1 MTAQASPY
9 AYQIR
14 RGLVGGID
22 AGHIVVASL
31 DGFEAVAIRSGERK
45 EKVCRL
51 NPRAGYV
58 HEAMGLPWKS
68 RLRLCEGEATPWRGL
83 ETLDIGSLHGNL
95 DRSSQ
100 PACRDHWIG

>member
-45 EKVCRL
+45 EKC
-51 NPRAGYV
+51 A
-58 HEAMGLPWKS
+58 
-68 RLRLCEGEATPWRGL
+68 
-83 ETLDIGSLHGNL
+83 D
-95 DRSSQ
+95 
-100 PACRDHWIG
+100 